1 MLERILGSKSKI
13 KILRILFGN
22 PKRDFSMEDIV
33 KESGLSFGT
42 VHPALKDLVDSRIV
56 VTRKVGRSNIYRI
69 NQTHVLVPKLKTLFK
84 TEASVFIDKAIEFGD
99 IVKKDGI
106 KNIILFGSVARG
118 EVIEAGDIDL
128 LIVYTDPT
136 VTDNT
141 HQLAMDFLEKYD
153 IVISPIFLSNKEA
166 KERLKN
172 LDEFILRVIDE
183 GKILYGDDSWLKK

>member
-13 KILRILFGN
+13 KILRILFKN
-22 PKRDFSMEDIV
+22 LKRDFSMEDIV

-42 VHPALKDLVDSRIV
+42 VHPALKDLVGSRIV

-69 NQTHVLVPKLKTLFK
+69 NQTHVLVPKLKTLLK
-84 TEASVFIDKAIEFGD
+84 TEATVFIDKAIEFGD

-136 VTDNT
+136 VTDNI

-153 IVISPIFLSNKEA
+153 IVISPIFLSRKEV